1 MADGHDDD
9 QNWWKT
15 WFWEAGGFKFIMDR
29 WTNNWTFA
37 ILELIFSK
45 YRTVW
50 WWLSINNKRVY
61 KNSTKMHKV
70 PFASELEL
78 EFRFYVKICTV
89 TSFQCII
96 KYLSDVVFL
105 AVFMRKSM
113 TDYNKWWFSLSYLL
127 TDPLLKVRM
136 NISSL

>member
-1 MADGHDDD
+1 MIEKHRV
-9 QNWWKT
+9 K
-15 WFWEAGGFKFIMDR
+15 EV
-29 WTNNWTFA
+29 
-37 ILELIFSK
+37 LI
-45 YRTVW
+45 T
-50 WWLSINNKRVY
+50 IRVF

-113 TDYNKWWFSLSYLL
+113 TDYNK
-127 TDPLLKVRM
+127 
-136 NISSL
+136 